1 MATESKNGG
10 FLNLPA
16 YGAKVR
22 RDGEM
27 VQIFD
32 ALRGRW
38 VKLTPEEWVRQ
49 HFVHY
54 LTEGLGYP
62 SAMMANEVALEV
74 NGTRRR
80 CDSVVYERGSLRPLM
95 IVEYKAP
102 EVRLTQRVFD
112 QICRYNMT
120 LEVEHLIVSNGL
132 RHFCCRVDLKEGSYA
147 FMERIPRYEELCW
160 EGGL

>member
-1 MATESKNGG
+1 MASESRNTG

-16 YGAKVR
+16 FDAKVR
-22 RDGEM
+22 KEGGM

-49 HFVHY
+49 HFVRH
-54 LTEGLGYP
+54 LIDALGYP

-74 NGTRRR
+74 NGTKRR

-102 EVRLTQRVFD
+102 EVKVTQRVFD

-120 LEVEHLIVSNGL
+120 LEVEYLVVSNGL
-132 RHFCCRVDLKEGSYA
+132 RHFCCKVDISKGSYV
-147 FMERIPRYEELCW
+147 FLERIPRYDEL
-160 EGGL
+160 

>member
-1 MATESKNGG
+1 MATESKNKG

-38 VKLTPEEWVRQ
+38 VRLTPEEWVRQ

-54 LTEGLGYP
+54 LAEGLGYP

-74 NGTRRR
+74 NGTKRR

-102 EVRLTQRVFD
+102 T
-112 QICRYNMT
+112 
-120 LEVEHLIVSNGL
+120 VEITRFTSVLPI
-132 RHFCCRVDLKEGSYA
+132 
-147 FMERIPRYEELCW
+147 I
-160 EGGL
+160 